1 LADELNATLLTPAED
16 EVSKLLAL
24 PDDIALA
31 GHVSVGHRA
40 DPWPTK
46 LSRKPL
52 SEFAFGEPW

>member
-1 LADELNATLLTPAED
+1 LADELNATLLTP
-16 EVSKLLAL
+16 
-24 PDDIALA
+24 A